1 MMRSPDDIYSYQK
14 QALDLLPTDHPNYE
28 EIRDLLT
35 QQIEDELN
43 DYANSRSD

>member
-1 MMRSPDDIYSYQK
+1 MRSPDDIYSYQK